1 MPKGT
6 ASPTCVL
13 GADTGAMNRLQSVLV
28 PLLVA
33 VGLLAYV
40 VNQDVLNVEQIVGVG
55 VFLVIA
61 VPVGIL
67 GYRLSQ
73 NERER

>member
-1 MPKGT
+1 
-6 ASPTCVL
+6 
-13 GADTGAMNRLQSVLV
+13 MNRLQFVLV

-33 VGLLAYV
+33 VGLLAYAAF
-40 VNQDVLNVEQIVGVG
+40 QDALTVEQIVAVG

-73 NERER
+73 RERER

>member
-1 MPKGT
+1 
-6 ASPTCVL
+6 
-13 GADTGAMNRLQSVLV
+13 MNRLQFVLV

-33 VGLLAYV
+33 VGVLAYAAY
-40 VNQDVLNVEQIVGVG
+40 QDALDVEHIVGVV

-61 VPVGIL
+61 VPVGIF

-73 NERER
+73 KQGER

>member
-1 MPKGT
+1 
-6 ASPTCVL
+6 
-13 GADTGAMNRLQSVLV
+13 MNRLQFVLV

-33 VGLLAYV
+33 VGLLAYAAF
-40 VNQDVLNVEQIVGVG
+40 QDALNVEQIVAVG

-73 NERER
+73 RERER

>member
-1 MPKGT
+1 M
-6 ASPTCVL
+6 
-13 GADTGAMNRLQSVLV
+13 QFVLV

-33 VGLLAYV
+33 VGVLAYAAY
-40 VNQDVLNVEQIVGVG
+40 QDALDVEQIVGVV

-61 VPVGIL
+61 VPVGIF

-73 NERER
+73 KQRER